1 MPSVHIRDNLDLVP
15 NGYRITLMGVTIA
28 EAEVQPAMDL
38 AINPGQVYG
47 EIKGLACKDPAFGL
61 DAVWIEPLQR
71 DQAQTLGYTVVDVS
85 TVVATH
91 LNQVMQDHS
100 HELIG
105 HDEVQKLVEQ
115 LEKSSP
121 KLVESVIPGQVTLS
135 KMLKV
140 LQALLEERIPI
151 RDIRTITEA
160 LADASVRTQDVEGLI
175 AAVRVALSRMI
186 VYNISGSEDE
196 LPVVTLK
203 PDLEQLLFQSVQQ
216 AKQAGGGDRDAV
228 LEPGLAENLQ
238 RSVLET
244 SQQQEIAGKPSVLL
258 VMDSIRPMLAR
269 FMRYSIPAMHVLSY
283 NEVPADKQIT
293 IVATIGD

>member
-1 MPSVHIRDNLDLVP
+1 
-15 NGYRITLMGVTIA
+15 
-28 EAEVQPAMDL
+28 
-38 AINPGQVYG
+38 
-47 EIKGLACKDPAFGL
+47 
-61 DAVWIEPLQR
+61 VWIEPLQR

-121 KLVESVIPGQVTLS
+121 KLVESIIPGQVTLS

-151 RDIRTITEA
+151 RDIRTIAEA
-160 LADASVRTQDVEGLI
+160 LADASVRTQDVEALI
-175 AAVRVALSRMI
+175 AAVRVALPRMI
-186 VYNISGSEDE
+186 VYNIAGSEDE

-269 FMRYSIPAMHVLSY
+269 FIRYSIPAMHVLSY